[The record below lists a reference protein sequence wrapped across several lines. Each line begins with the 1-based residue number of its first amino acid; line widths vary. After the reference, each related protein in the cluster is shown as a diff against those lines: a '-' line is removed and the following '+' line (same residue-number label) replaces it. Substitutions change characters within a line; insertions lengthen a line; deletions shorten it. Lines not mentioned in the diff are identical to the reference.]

1 MKLKKGTTKKA
12 AVLLAAQILV
22 IVALVGTTVAF
33 LIVKSDEIVN
43 FFTPSHVTCEVKETL
58 SGTTKSNVYI
68 QNTGDT
74 EAYIRAAVIVTWQ
87 DANGNVYGQK
97 PVKDVDYTIVF
108 ATNTGWIEGTDGF
121 YYYKNKVAPN
131 DNNDKTITD
140 QTGVLIETCTSKGTP
155 PATGYY
161 LNVEIIASAIQS
173 QPASVVADS
182 WSNDKVTVEVK
193 DDKLTV
199 TPKTTD
205 TSTGGSEG

>member
-12 AVLLAAQILV
+12 AVLLAAQVLA
-22 IVALVGTTVAF
+22 IVAVVGATVAF
-33 LIVKSDEIVN
+33 LVVKSDEIVN
-43 FFTPSHVTCEVKETL
+43 LFTPSEVTCKVEETL
-58 SGTTKSNVYI
+58 SGTIKSNVYI

-121 YYYKNKVAPN
+121 YYYTKIVAP
-131 DNNDKTITD
+131 DDKDDDTKAD
-140 QTGVLIETCTSKGTP
+140 QTGVLIETCTSKETS
-155 PATGYY
+155 PAIGYY

-173 QPASVVADS
+173 KPNAAITA
-182 WSNDKVTVEVK
+182 WSNGVASDENSSGT
-193 DDKLTV
+193 LTV
-199 TPKTTD
+199 QPK
-205 TSTGGSEG
+205 TGGSEG